1 MTDLSRGFDALGQT
15 DTDQHPGQ
23 QQAASQLPFDPSQ
36 GVDPLS
42 NVKHALTGERNTQE
56 DRLISIVTTRCSII
70 LLLIMSHCFCDY
82 SSSSPKNDNI
92 VTAQN
97 YNKTTGHKP

>member
-36 GVDPLS
+36 GVDPVT
-42 NVKHALTGERNTQE
+42 NVQHALTGEHTREINQHINYQLFHNPAINHVSLFVIIQV
-56 DRLISIVTTRCSII
+56 LI
-70 LLLIMSHCFCDY
+70 
-82 SSSSPKNDNI
+82 
-92 VTAQN
+92 
-97 YNKTTGHKP
+97 